1 MDKGTVYFFTGLA
14 GAGKTTLGRL
24 FFEQLKMKRPGAILL
39 DGDINRAM
47 LCQQKK
53 EDSCAQ
59 RFLNQCR
66 NQAIDGRDYTYEGRL
81 KGAWPLFAWCKEL
94 ADQGHDVVVC
104 SISMYHAIQEWNR
117 KNIDHY
123 REIFVK
129 VSMDTLFKRDQK
141 KLYSS
146 GEKNVVGVDIP
157 AEFPEHPDVIIEN
170 EGQRTPEEIV
180 EDLIRR
186 FGL

>member
-24 FFEQLKMKRPGAILL
+24 FYSRLKEKSPEAVLL

-47 LCQQKK
+47 LARRQQG
-53 EDSCAQ
+53 DNSMQ
-59 RFLNQCR
+59 GLLNQCWE
-66 NQAIDGRDYTYEGRL
+66 QAINGQDYTYEGRL
-81 KGAWPLFAWCKEL
+81 KGAWKLFAWCKEL

-123 REIFVK
+123 REIYVK
-129 VSMDTLFKRDQK
+129 VSMDTLYERDQK
-141 KLYSS
+141 GLYSS

-157 AEFPEHPDVIIEN
+157 AEFPEHPDVVIEN
-170 EGQRTPEEIV
+170 DGQQTPEEIV
-180 EDLIRR
+180 EGLTRR